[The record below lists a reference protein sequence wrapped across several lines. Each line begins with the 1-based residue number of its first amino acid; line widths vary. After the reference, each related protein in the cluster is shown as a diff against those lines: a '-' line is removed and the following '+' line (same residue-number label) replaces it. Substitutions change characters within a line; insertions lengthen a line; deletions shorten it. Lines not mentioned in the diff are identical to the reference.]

1 LVGGY
6 LGGIPTM
13 ELGEIDWT
21 TMMDLNLKSAF
32 LISKYVIPIMK
43 SGKGGNIVHISSR
56 TGLKSEGYDSAY
68 AASKAGLIRFVEAT
82 SQELKGDNINVNC
95 ILPTIID
102 TEANRRAMPD
112 ADFKKW
118 LSKEDLANVILF
130 LCSSAS
136 KVINGAAIPTYGTF

>member
-1 LVGGY
+1 
-6 LGGIPTM
+6 M

-43 SGKGGNIVHISSR
+43 SGKGGSIVHISSR

-130 LCSSAS
+130 LCSPAS
-136 KVINGAAIPTYGTF
+136 KVITGAAIPTYGTF